1 MMEFHM
7 IVIKLLKFELFYIM
21 QKFCMKLEKNL
32 QDIIKNIQDNNEKI
46 NRKENKHIN
55 AIQIDELNVIKF

>member
-1 MMEFHM
+1 MMKLYV
-7 IVIKLLKFELFYIM
+7 IIIKLLKFKLFYIM

-55 AIQIDELNVIKF
+55 AIQIDEPNVIKF

>member
-1 MMEFHM
+1 MMKFHV
-7 IVIKLLKFELFYIM
+7 IIIKLLNFELFYIM

-46 NRKENKHIN
+46 NGKENKKNN

>member
-7 IVIKLLKFELFYIM
+7 IIIKLLKFELFYIM
-21 QKFCMKLEKNL
+21 QKFYMKLKKNL

-46 NRKENKHIN
+46 NGKENKKNN

>member
-1 MMEFHM
+1 MMEFHV
-7 IVIKLLKFELFYIM
+7 IIIKLLKFKLFYIM

-46 NRKENKHIN
+46 NGKENKKNN

>member
-1 MMEFHM
+1 MMKFHV
-7 IVIKLLKFELFYIM
+7 IIIKLLKFELFYIM
-21 QKFCMKLEKNL
+21 QKFYMKLEKNL

-46 NRKENKHIN
+46 NGKENKKNN